1 MTVSATPAQYD
12 EVADHYDRLVRPKY
26 EPIAALVSDHVAGRL
41 VDADVVELSAG
52 TGTLTHLL
60 APHASTYLA
69 TDVSEPMMEVAR
81 ACPATACRRVT
92 WTRADVAATGLPS
105 ASADVVVS
113 SLGPFQDSDA
123 GLGEALRLL
132 RPGGRLV
139 ATTWGDD
146 YLELDVLQ
154 AARARLGLPPRT
166 IAPADA
172 LAPRLRRAGFR
183 DVRVEEV
190 RMPVVHASVADYL
203 AYREAFGRLPE
214 STVDVAD
221 VRRALSEY
229 AAPYVDAAGR
239 LVLDWQLL
247 LVSARG

>member
-1 MTVSATPAQYD
+1 MTVSAAPAQYD

-26 EPIAALVSDHVAGRL
+26 KPIAALVSDHVAGRL

-69 TDVSEPMMEVAR
+69 TDLSEPMMDLAR

-92 WTRADVAATGLPS
+92 WTRADVEATGLPS
-105 ASADVVVS
+105 ATADVVVS

-154 AARARLGLPPRT
+154 GARARLGLPPRT
-166 IAPADA
+166 IAPVDA

-214 STVDVAD
+214 STVDAAD
-221 VRRALSEY
+221 VRRALGEC
-229 AAPYVDAAGR
+229 AEPYVDAAGR
-239 LVLDWQLL
+239 LVLDWHLL